1 MKVSVVGTGY
11 VGLVS
16 GACLANL
23 GLDVVCADVDESKIK
38 VLLDGGIPIYEPG
51 LEEVVHR
58 NVHAGRLSF
67 TTDVGS
73 ATRNAEVVFLA
84 VGTPPLPDGSA
95 DMRFVF
101 DAARIFS
108 ENHKGYQV
116 IVTKSTVPVGT
127 GARIEEML
135 LEKHPRD
142 SFAVVSNPEFLR
154 EGSAVSDFTNPDR
167 IVVGCDDPKA
177 LEIMKR
183 LFKPQTDNN
192 VRLLVTKRV
201 SAELIKYASN
211 GFLSVKIS
219 FINEVSRLCEEVGAD
234 VMDVARGMGM
244 DSRIG
249 PRFLNPGP
257 GYGGSCFPKD
267 TRALLDVAKS
277 HKVPLRVVEA
287 AVAANEDQIQRALN
301 KIQKAF
307 GGAVK
312 GKTVAL
318 LGLAFKSDT
327 DDIRESPAVKI
338 AGALLDAGATVQA
351 YDPAAAE
358 NALRELPALKT
369 CPDPYEAAHG
379 ADGLVIATEWN
390 EFKKLD
396 WPRLKTALKTHVVVD
411 LRNLHDPGEVREGGF
426 EYYSVGRL

>member
-1 MKVSVVGTGY
+1 MKVSVIGTGY

-16 GACLANL
+16 GSCLANL
-23 GLDVVCADVDESKIK
+23 GLEVICADVDEAKIK
-38 VLLDGGIPIYEPG
+38 VLKAGGIPIYEPG

-67 TTDVGS
+67 TTDVGTAMRS
-73 ATRNAEVVFLA
+73 AEVVFLA

-101 DAARIFS
+101 DAVQTFS
-108 ENHKGYQV
+108 EHHTGYQV
-116 IVTKSTVPVGT
+116 IVTKSTVPAGT

-135 LEKHPRD
+135 LVKHPKD
-142 SFAVVSNPEFLR
+142 SFSVVSNPEFLR

-167 IVVGCDDPKA
+167 IVVGCDDAKG

-183 LFKPQTDNN
+183 LFKPQTDQN
-192 VRLLVTKRV
+192 VRLLITNRI

-219 FINEVSRLCEEVGAD
+219 FINEISRLCEEVGAD

-267 TRALLDVAKS
+267 TRALLDVAKA
-277 HKVPLRVVEA
+277 HRVPLRIVEA
-287 AVAANEDQIQRALN
+287 AVAANEDQIQRSLN
-301 KIQKAF
+301 KITKAF
-307 GGAVK
+307 GGVK

-338 AGALLDAGATVQA
+338 AGALLDAGATVQV
-351 YDPAAAE
+351 YDPAAAD
-358 NALRELPALKT
+358 NAAKELPGLKS
-369 CPDPYEAAHG
+369 CPDPYDAAHG
-379 ADGLVIATEWN
+379 ADGLIIATEWN

-396 WPRLKTALKTHVVVD
+396 WPRLKMALKKPLVVD
-411 LRNLHDPGEVREGGF
+411 LRNLHDPREIREGGF
-426 EYYSVGRL
+426 EYFSVGRS

>member
-1 MKVSVVGTGY
+1 MKITVVGTGY
-11 VGLVS
+11 VGLVT
-16 GACLANL
+16 GACLSNL
-23 GLDVVCADVDESKIK
+23 GLNAVCADVDESKIA
-38 VLLDGGIPIYEPG
+38 VLLAGGIPIYEPG

-67 TTDVGS
+67 TTDVAA
-73 ATRNAEVVFLA
+73 ATRDAEVVFLA

-95 DMRFVF
+95 DMRYIF
-101 DAARIFS
+101 DAVRVFS
-108 ENHKGYQV
+108 ENHTGYQV
-116 IVTKSTVPVGT
+116 LVTKSTVPVGT
-127 GARIEEML
+127 GARIEAIL
-135 LEKHPRD
+135 AEKHAKD
-142 SFAVVSNPEFLR
+142 TFAVVSNPEFLR

-183 LFKPQTDNN
+183 LYKNQTDKSI
-192 VRLLVTKRV
+192 RLLITNRV

-219 FINEVSRLCEEVGAD
+219 FVNEVSRLCEEVGAD

-249 PRFLNPGP
+249 PRFLSPGP

-267 TRALLDVAKS
+267 TRALLDVAKA

-287 AVAANEDQIQRALN
+287 AVAANEDQVQRSLN
-301 KIQKAF
+301 KIERAF
-307 GGAVK
+307 GGVK

-327 DDIRESPAVKI
+327 DDIRESPSVKI
-338 AGALLDAGATVQA
+338 AAALLDAGAAVQA

-358 NALRELPALKT
+358 NALRELPALKV
-369 CPDPYEAAHG
+369 CPDSYAAAQG
-379 ADGLVIATEWN
+379 ADGLVIATEWD
-390 EFKKLD
+390 EFKQLD
-396 WPRLKTALKTHVVVD
+396 WPRLKQCLKNHLAVD
-411 LRNLHDPGEVREGGF
+411 LRNLHDPRDVRDAGF
-426 EYYSVGRL
+426 NYYSVGRP

>member
-84 VGTPPLPDGSA
+84 VGTPPLADGSA

-307 GGAVK
+307 GGSVK
-312 GKTVAL
+312 DKTVAL

-351 YDPAAAE
+351 YDPAAAA
-358 NALRELPALKT
+358 NALKELPALKT
-369 CPDPYEAAHG
+369 YADPYEAAHG

-396 WPRLKTALKTHVVVD
+396 WPRLKTALKAHVVVD

>member
-38 VLLDGGIPIYEPG
+38 VLLEGGIPIYEPG

-73 ATRNAEVVFLA
+73 ATRNADVVFLA

-307 GGAVK
+307 GGTVK
-312 GKTVAL
+312 EKTVAL

-351 YDPAAAE
+351 YDPAAAT
-358 NALRELPALKT
+358 NALRELPALRT
-369 CPDPYEAAHG
+369 YPDPYEAAHG

-396 WPRLKTALKTHVVVD
+396 WPRLKTALKAHVVVD
-411 LRNLHDPGEVREGGF
+411 LRNLHDPGEIREDGF
-426 EYYSVGRL
+426 EYHSVGRP

>member
-1 MKVSVVGTGY
+1 MKVTVVGTGY
-11 VGLVS
+11 VGLVT
-16 GACLANL
+16 GACLSNL
-23 GLDVVCADVDESKIK
+23 GLSAVCADVDESKIA
-38 VLLDGGIPIYEPG
+38 VLQAGGIPIYEPG

-67 TTDVGS
+67 TTDVAA
-73 ATRNAEVVFLA
+73 ATRDAEVVFLA

-95 DMRFVF
+95 DMRYIF
-101 DAARIFS
+101 DAVRVFS
-108 ENHKGYQV
+108 ENHTGYQV
-116 IVTKSTVPVGT
+116 LVTKSTVPVGT
-127 GARIEEML
+127 GARIEAIL
-135 LEKHPRD
+135 AEKHAKD
-142 SFAVVSNPEFLR
+142 TFAVVSNPEFLR

-183 LFKPQTDNN
+183 LYKNQTDKSI
-192 VRLLVTKRV
+192 RLLITNRV

-219 FINEVSRLCEEVGAD
+219 FVNEVSRLCEEVGAD

-249 PRFLNPGP
+249 PRFLSPGP

-267 TRALLDVAKS
+267 TRALLDVAKA

-287 AVAANEDQIQRALN
+287 AVAANEDQVQRSLN
-301 KIQKAF
+301 KIERAF
-307 GGAVK
+307 GGVK

-327 DDIRESPAVKI
+327 DDIRESPSVKI
-338 AGALLDAGATVQA
+338 AAALLDAGAAVQA

-358 NALRELPALKT
+358 NALRELPALKV
-369 CPDPYEAAHG
+369 CPDSYAAAQG
-379 ADGLVIATEWN
+379 ADGLVIATEWD
-390 EFKKLD
+390 EFKQLD
-396 WPRLKTALKTHVVVD
+396 WPRLKQCLKNHLAVD
-411 LRNLHDPGEVREGGF
+411 LRNLHDPRDVRDAGF
-426 EYYSVGRL
+426 NYYSVGRP

>member
-338 AGALLDAGATVQA
+338 AGALLDAGASVQA
-351 YDPAAAE
+351 YDPAAAD
-358 NALRELPALKT
+358 NALRELPALKI

-396 WPRLKTALKTHVVVD
+396 WPRLKTALKAHVVVD

>member
-1 MKVSVVGTGY
+1 MKITVVGTGY
-11 VGLVS
+11 VGLVT
-16 GACLANL
+16 GACLSNL
-23 GLDVVCADVDESKIK
+23 GLNAMCADVDESKIA
-38 VLLDGGIPIYEPG
+38 VLLAGGIPIYEPG

-67 TTDVGS
+67 TTDVAA
-73 ATRNAEVVFLA
+73 ATRDAEVVFLA

-95 DMRFVF
+95 DMRYIF
-101 DAARIFS
+101 DAVRVFS
-108 ENHKGYQV
+108 ENHTGYQV
-116 IVTKSTVPVGT
+116 LVTKSTVPVGT
-127 GARIEEML
+127 GARIEAIL
-135 LEKHPRD
+135 AEKHAKD
-142 SFAVVSNPEFLR
+142 TFAVVSNPEFLR

-183 LFKPQTDNN
+183 LYKNQTDKSI
-192 VRLLVTKRV
+192 RLLITNRV

-219 FINEVSRLCEEVGAD
+219 FVNEVSRLCEEVGAD

-249 PRFLNPGP
+249 PRFLSPGP

-267 TRALLDVAKS
+267 TRALLDVAKA

-287 AVAANEDQIQRALN
+287 AVAANENQVQRSLN
-301 KIQKAF
+301 KIERAF
-307 GGAVK
+307 GGVK

-327 DDIRESPAVKI
+327 DDIRESPSVKI
-338 AGALLDAGATVQA
+338 AAALLDAGATVQA

-358 NALRELPALKT
+358 NALRELPALKV
-369 CPDPYEAAHG
+369 CPDSYAAAQG
-379 ADGLVIATEWN
+379 ADGLVIATEWD
-390 EFKKLD
+390 EFKQLD
-396 WPRLKTALKTHVVVD
+396 WPRLKQCLKNHLAVD
-411 LRNLHDPGEVREGGF
+411 LRNLHDPRDVRDAGF
-426 EYYSVGRL
+426 NYYSVGRP

>member
-1 MKVSVVGTGY
+1 MKITVVGTGY
-11 VGLVS
+11 VGLVT
-16 GACLANL
+16 GACLSNL
-23 GLDVVCADVDESKIK
+23 GLNAMCADVDESKIA
-38 VLLDGGIPIYEPG
+38 VLLAGGIPIYEPG

-67 TTDVGS
+67 TTDVAA
-73 ATRNAEVVFLA
+73 ATRDAEVVFLA

-95 DMRFVF
+95 DMRYIF
-101 DAARIFS
+101 DAVRVFS
-108 ENHKGYQV
+108 ENHTGYQV
-116 IVTKSTVPVGT
+116 LVTKSTVPVGT
-127 GARIEEML
+127 GARIEAIL
-135 LEKHPRD
+135 AEKHAKD
-142 SFAVVSNPEFLR
+142 TFAVVSNPEFLR

-183 LFKPQTDNN
+183 LYKNQTDKSI
-192 VRLLVTKRV
+192 RLLITNRV

-219 FINEVSRLCEEVGAD
+219 FVNEVSRLCEEVGAD

-249 PRFLNPGP
+249 PRFLSPGP

-267 TRALLDVAKS
+267 TRALLDVAKA

-287 AVAANEDQIQRALN
+287 AVAANEDQVQRSLN
-301 KIQKAF
+301 KIERAF
-307 GGAVK
+307 GGVK

-327 DDIRESPAVKI
+327 DDIRESPSVKI
-338 AGALLDAGATVQA
+338 AAALLDAGATVQA

-358 NALRELPALKT
+358 NALRELPALKV
-369 CPDPYEAAHG
+369 CPDSYAAAQG
-379 ADGLVIATEWN
+379 ADGLVIANEWD
-390 EFKKLD
+390 EFKQLD
-396 WPRLKTALKTHVVVD
+396 WPRLKQCLKNHLAVD
-411 LRNLHDPGEVREGGF
+411 LRNLHDPRDVRDAGF
-426 EYYSVGRL
+426 NYYSVGRP

>member
-1 MKVSVVGTGY
+1 MKITVVGTGY
-11 VGLVS
+11 VGLVT
-16 GACLANL
+16 GACLSNL
-23 GLDVVCADVDESKIK
+23 GLNAVCADVDESKIA
-38 VLLDGGIPIYEPG
+38 VLLAGGIPIYEPG

-67 TTDVGS
+67 TTDVAA
-73 ATRNAEVVFLA
+73 ATRDAEVVFLA

-95 DMRFVF
+95 DMRYIF
-101 DAARIFS
+101 DAVRVFS
-108 ENHKGYQV
+108 ENHTGYQV
-116 IVTKSTVPVGT
+116 LVTKSTVPVGT
-127 GARIEEML
+127 GARIEAIL
-135 LEKHPRD
+135 AEKHAKD
-142 SFAVVSNPEFLR
+142 TFAVVSNPEFLR

-183 LFKPQTDNN
+183 LYKNQTDKSI
-192 VRLLVTKRV
+192 RLLITNRV

-219 FINEVSRLCEEVGAD
+219 FVNEVSRLCEEVGAD

-249 PRFLNPGP
+249 PRFLSPGP

-267 TRALLDVAKS
+267 TRALLDVAKA

-287 AVAANEDQIQRALN
+287 AVAANEDQVQRSLN
-301 KIQKAF
+301 KIERAF
-307 GGAVK
+307 GGVK

-327 DDIRESPAVKI
+327 DDIRESPSVKI
-338 AGALLDAGATVQA
+338 AAALLDAGATVQA

-358 NALRELPALKT
+358 NALRELPALKV
-369 CPDPYEAAHG
+369 CPDSYAAAQG
-379 ADGLVIATEWN
+379 ADGLVIATEWD
-390 EFKKLD
+390 EFKQLD
-396 WPRLKTALKTHVVVD
+396 WPRLKQCLKNHLAVD
-411 LRNLHDPGEVREGGF
+411 LRNLHDPRDVRDAGF
-426 EYYSVGRL
+426 NYYSVGRP

>member
-1 MKVSVVGTGY
+1 MKVCVIGTGY

-16 GACLANL
+16 GSCLANL
-23 GLDVVCADVDESKIK
+23 GLDVICADVDKAKIK

-58 NVHAGRLSF
+58 NVHAGRLRF
-67 TTDVGS
+67 TTDVG
-73 ATRNAEVVFLA
+73 AAVRGAEVVFLA

-101 DAARIFS
+101 DAVRTFS
-108 ENHKGYQV
+108 ENHTGYQV
-116 IVTKSTVPVGT
+116 IVTKSTVPAGT
-127 GARIEEML
+127 GARIEEIL
-135 LEKHPRD
+135 LARHPKD
-142 SFAVVSNPEFLR
+142 SFCVVSNPEFLR

-167 IVVGCDDPKA
+167 IVVGCDDPKG

-183 LFKPQTDNN
+183 LFKPQTDQN
-192 VRLLVTKRV
+192 VRLLITNRI

-249 PRFLNPGP
+249 PRFLSPGP

-267 TRALLDVAKS
+267 TRALLDVARAR
-277 HKVPLRVVEA
+277 KVPLRVVEA
-287 AVAANEDQIQRALN
+287 AVAANEDQIQRSLN
-301 KIQKAF
+301 KISKAF
-307 GGAVK
+307 GGVK
-312 GKTVAL
+312 GKTIAL

-338 AGALLDAGATVQA
+338 AGALLEEGAMVRA
-351 YDPAAAE
+351 YDPAAAG
-358 NALRELPALKT
+358 NAVKELPGLKA
-369 CPDPYEAAHG
+369 CEDPYDAAHG
-379 ADGLVIATEWN
+379 ADGLIIATEWN

-396 WPRLKTALKTHVVVD
+396 WPRLKTALKNPVVVD
-411 LRNLHDPGEVREGGF
+411 LRNLHDPREVREGGF
-426 EYYSVGRL
+426 EYFSVGRS

>member
-38 VLLDGGIPIYEPG
+38 VLLGGGIPIYEPG

-108 ENHKGYQV
+108 ENHQGYQV

-167 IVVGCDDPKA
+167 IVVGCDDAKA

-338 AGALLDAGATVQA
+338 AGALLDGGATVQA

-358 NALRELPALKT
+358 NALRELPALRT

-396 WPRLKTALKTHVVVD
+396 WPRLKTALKAHVVVD

>member
-1 MKVSVVGTGY
+1 
-11 VGLVS
+11 
-16 GACLANL
+16 
-23 GLDVVCADVDESKIK
+23 
-38 VLLDGGIPIYEPG
+38 
-51 LEEVVHR
+51 
-58 NVHAGRLSF
+58 
-67 TTDVGS
+67 
-73 ATRNAEVVFLA
+73 
-84 VGTPPLPDGSA
+84 
-95 DMRFVF
+95 
-101 DAARIFS
+101 
-108 ENHKGYQV
+108 
-116 IVTKSTVPVGT
+116 
-127 GARIEEML
+127 
-135 LEKHPRD
+135 
-142 SFAVVSNPEFLR
+142 
-154 EGSAVSDFTNPDR
+154 
-167 IVVGCDDPKA
+167 VGCDDPKA

-307 GGAVK
+307 GGSVK

-338 AGALLDAGATVQA
+338 AGALLDAGASVQA

-358 NALRELPALKT
+358 NALKELPALKT

-396 WPRLKTALKTHVVVD
+396 WPRLKTALKAHVVVD

>member
-1 MKVSVVGTGY
+1 MKITVVGTGY
-11 VGLVS
+11 VGLVT
-16 GACLANL
+16 GACLSNL
-23 GLDVVCADVDESKIK
+23 GLNAMCADVDESKIA
-38 VLLDGGIPIYEPG
+38 VLLAGGIPIYEPG

-67 TTDVGS
+67 TTDVAA
-73 ATRNAEVVFLA
+73 ATRDAEVVFLA

-95 DMRFVF
+95 DMRYIF
-101 DAARIFS
+101 DAVRVFS
-108 ENHKGYQV
+108 ENHTGYQV
-116 IVTKSTVPVGT
+116 LVTKSTVPVGT
-127 GARIEEML
+127 GARIEAIL
-135 LEKHPRD
+135 AEKHAKD
-142 SFAVVSNPEFLR
+142 TFAVVSNPEFLR

-183 LFKPQTDNN
+183 LYKNQTDKSI
-192 VRLLVTKRV
+192 RLLITNRV

-219 FINEVSRLCEEVGAD
+219 FVNEVSRLCEEVGAD

-249 PRFLNPGP
+249 PRFLSPGP

-267 TRALLDVAKS
+267 TRALLDVAKA

-287 AVAANEDQIQRALN
+287 AVAANEDQVQRSLN
-301 KIQKAF
+301 KIERAF
-307 GGAVK
+307 GGVK

-327 DDIRESPAVKI
+327 DDIRESPSVKI
-338 AGALLDAGATVQA
+338 AAALLDAGAAVQA

-358 NALRELPALKT
+358 NALRELPALKV
-369 CPDPYEAAHG
+369 CPDSYAAAQG
-379 ADGLVIATEWN
+379 ADGLVIATEWD
-390 EFKKLD
+390 EFKQLD
-396 WPRLKTALKTHVVVD
+396 WPRLKQCLKNHLAVD
-411 LRNLHDPGEVREGGF
+411 LRNLHDPRDVRDAGF
-426 EYYSVGRL
+426 NYYSVGRP

>member
-1 MKVSVVGTGY
+1 MKITVVGTGY
-11 VGLVS
+11 VGLVT
-16 GACLANL
+16 GACLSNL
-23 GLDVVCADVDESKIK
+23 GLNAVCADVDESKIA
-38 VLLDGGIPIYEPG
+38 VLLAGGIPIYEPG

-67 TTDVGS
+67 TTDV
-73 ATRNAEVVFLA
+73 AAAARDAEVVFLA

-95 DMRFVF
+95 DMRYIF
-101 DAARIFS
+101 DAVRVFS
-108 ENHKGYQV
+108 ENHTGYQV
-116 IVTKSTVPVGT
+116 LVTKSTVPVGT
-127 GARIEEML
+127 GSRIEAIL
-135 LEKHPRD
+135 AEKHSKD

-183 LFKPQTDNN
+183 LYKNQTDKSI
-192 VRLLVTKRV
+192 RLVITNRV

-219 FINEVSRLCEEVGAD
+219 FVNEVSRLCEEVGAD
-234 VMDVARGMGM
+234 VMDVARAMGM

-249 PRFLNPGP
+249 PRFLSPGP

-267 TRALLDVAKS
+267 TRALLDVAKA

-287 AVAANEDQIQRALN
+287 AVAANEDQVQRSLN
-301 KIQKAF
+301 KIERAF
-307 GGAVK
+307 GGVK

-327 DDIRESPAVKI
+327 DDIRESPSVKI
-338 AGALLDAGATVQA
+338 AAALLDAGATVQA

-358 NALRELPALKT
+358 NALRELPALKVY
-369 CPDPYEAAHG
+369 PDSYAAAQG
-379 ADGLVIATEWN
+379 ADGLVIATEWD
-390 EFKKLD
+390 EFKQLD
-396 WPRLKTALKTHVVVD
+396 WPRLKRCLKNHLAVD
-411 LRNLHDPGEVREGGF
+411 LRNLHDPRDVRDAGF
-426 EYYSVGRL
+426 NYYSVGRP

>member
-1 MKVSVVGTGY
+1 MKITVVGTGY
-11 VGLVS
+11 VGLVT
-16 GACLANL
+16 GACLSNL
-23 GLDVVCADVDESKIK
+23 GLNAVCADVDESKIA
-38 VLLDGGIPIYEPG
+38 VLLADGIPIYEPG

-67 TTDVGS
+67 TTDVAA
-73 ATRNAEVVFLA
+73 ATRDAEVVFLA

-95 DMRFVF
+95 DMRYIF
-101 DAARIFS
+101 DAVRVFS
-108 ENHKGYQV
+108 ENHTGYQV
-116 IVTKSTVPVGT
+116 LVTKSTVPVGT
-127 GARIEEML
+127 GARIEAIL
-135 LEKHPRD
+135 AEKHAKD
-142 SFAVVSNPEFLR
+142 TFAVVSNPEFLR

-183 LFKPQTDNN
+183 LYKNQTDKSI
-192 VRLLVTKRV
+192 RLLITNRV

-219 FINEVSRLCEEVGAD
+219 FVNEVSRLCEEVGAD

-249 PRFLNPGP
+249 PRFLSPGP

-267 TRALLDVAKS
+267 TRALLDVAKA

-287 AVAANEDQIQRALN
+287 AVAANEDQVQRSLN
-301 KIQKAF
+301 KIERAF
-307 GGAVK
+307 GGVK

-327 DDIRESPAVKI
+327 DDIRESPSVKI
-338 AGALLDAGATVQA
+338 AAALLDAGATVQA

-358 NALRELPALKT
+358 NALRELPALKV
-369 CPDPYEAAHG
+369 CPDSYAAAQG
-379 ADGLVIATEWN
+379 ADGLVIATEWD
-390 EFKKLD
+390 EFKQLD
-396 WPRLKTALKTHVVVD
+396 WPRLKQCLKNHLAVD
-411 LRNLHDPGEVREGGF
+411 LRNLHDPRDVRDAGF
-426 EYYSVGRL
+426 NYYSVGRP